1 MKTIQQS
8 FVDDG
13 VWVRPFGKL
22 IYLMPAF
29 VINTG
34 ELKTLTNAVI
44 NVISESQKTSNI
56 GEVTDKLKNLNRQN
70 KFISKISLS
79 LLDCATRY

>member
-44 NVISESQKTSNI
+44 NVISES
-56 GEVTDKLKNLNRQN
+56 
-70 KFISKISLS
+70 
-79 LLDCATRY
+79 